1 MQLLFLQ
8 FPKLVSGDVCSC
20 GSYMVGLEMIM
31 VMVLWLRMH
40 VNLDIFP
47 SSLST
52 NQTHRLPV
60 RDPIFSDWMS
70 FHYGPCLTFC
80 LWASRLSRVF
90 GTIQVERD
98 ISNSFVGF
106 FIPTLCVAYLSN
118 LTTLVRFVIFSGGY
132 HERLVTFRWLLWK
145 YRPLRKPPWSHYLKR
160 KEEVLRHL
168 AGVFGMDCDVTDGSD
183 QMIFLEEKCIYSQR
197 LKATKK
203 ILQDRERSGEK
214 VANQP
219 IIRMC

>member
-1 MQLLFLQ
+1 
-8 FPKLVSGDVCSC
+8 
-20 GSYMVGLEMIM
+20 MVGLEMM

-52 NQTHRLPV
+52 NQAHRLPV

-70 FHYGPCLTFC
+70 FHYGPCLTLC

-90 GTIQVERD
+90 GTIQVEQD

-106 FIPTLCVAYLSN
+106 FIPTLCVVYLSN

-132 HERLVTFRWLLWK
+132 HERLVTFR
-145 YRPLRKPPWSHYLKR
+145 
-160 KEEVLRHL
+160 
-168 AGVFGMDCDVTDGSD
+168 
-183 QMIFLEEKCIYSQR
+183 
-197 LKATKK
+197 
-203 ILQDRERSGEK
+203 
-214 VANQP
+214 
-219 IIRMC
+219 